1 MKQLT
6 QDNNP
11 SSQFSQTYWSSR
23 IQLIIPYNCTATT
36 VMSQWCIV
44 MCLTHC
50 SWNCPLLS
58 SFNHPVL
65 PCLPCMFSMLQCASL
80 IWWYRRAMEFLNVS
94 RIHHFR
100 ILNVSGKLHGNPS
113 IHYCQKSSGNFRL
126 SSCPTCV
133 AKRLS
138 RWSLEMAQNE
148 FTIKTSSLLEI
159 INNIYIHAVKY
170 ALYAF
175 LEENTCKSSVFHLSA
190 WIILPTTFCHV
201 TISPK

>member
-11 SSQFSQTYWSSR
+11 SSQFTQTYWSSR
-23 IQLIIPYNCTATT
+23 IQLIIPYNCTTTT

-50 SWNCPLLS
+50 SWKCPLLS
-58 SFNHPVL
+58 SFNRPVL

-100 ILNVSGKLHGNPS
+100 ILNVSE
-113 IHYCQKSSGNFRL
+113 NFMAIL
-126 SSCPTCV
+126 LFII
-133 AKRLS
+133 AKKAVEISVSPAVPHVWLKDS
-138 RWSLEMAQNE
+138 VGDRWKWHKM
-148 FTIKTSSLLEI
+148 SLLLK
-159 INNIYIHAVKY
+159 HPH
-170 ALYAF
+170 
-175 LEENTCKSSVFHLSA
+175 CWKS
-190 WIILPTTFCHV
+190 
-201 TISPK
+201 

>member
-11 SSQFSQTYWSSR
+11 SSQFSQ
-23 IQLIIPYNCTATT
+23 YNCTTTT

-58 SFNHPVL
+58 SFNRPVL

-126 SSCPTCV
+126 SSRPTCV